1 MGRSCRLQSCKS
13 QNDIITVDRLCTRK
27 PPWCQPHPAPP
38 KTAQEPELY
47 WDRVAYAG
55 SPFDLHNP
63 KGMRDPD
70 HPPFM
75 SHKMPY
81 MYSTPLRSL
90 VSKEL
95 TNLFFAGRLA
105 SFSHV
110 VYGSQRVI

>member
-1 MGRSCRLQSCKS
+1 MQSCKS

-110 VYGSQRVI
+110 VYGSQHVI